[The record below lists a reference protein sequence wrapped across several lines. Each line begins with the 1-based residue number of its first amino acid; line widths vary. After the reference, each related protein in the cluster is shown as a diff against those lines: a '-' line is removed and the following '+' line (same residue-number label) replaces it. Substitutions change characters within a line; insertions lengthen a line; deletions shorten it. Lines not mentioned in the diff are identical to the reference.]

1 MSTKKNKS
9 RNKSSAGKKIKKRRS
24 TAFELASRTVELR
37 RRDQRLKTAS
47 RKTSLYREN
56 VEARELPRKGKERN
70 GKKRKSVQLTQTALD
85 SFTILKQAGEAL
97 QDDFSEESFNP
108 PLHSTAVYTED
119 EELLEKSKA
128 SSQKSASRA
137 SSGPNVS
144 QEKSGTKNR
153 NPWKNKTAASECR
166 SLTPKSVPGKKQKTP
181 QKTAT
186 SVGDL
191 EASEKGGSEPE
202 EEEEKTGSTQ
212 QTPPAEQP
220 TDKKT
225 YEKTKPKVNGKKTP
239 KKKESKKSKQK
250 ENIQLTVWSPED
262 TPVTAKD
269 VNELDVILFESESL
283 VNHYRESIDGA
294 CRKAVDNFFLSY
306 KDQLTATI
314 RNVRML
320 KDMKRK
326 NAKARLEI
334 GRKQKRLIEV
344 KDEIIKKQ
352 PRLNQLQRECSELE
366 ERQKSIENAKTFLD
380 NLGQLQEDYRKCR
393 AKKPRAKETY
403 GLSSLPAF
411 ILQAQSTMRAEQH
424 FHNVNA
430 QLQNAHAQGK

>member
-1 MSTKKNKS
+1 MS
-9 RNKSSAGKKIKKRRS
+9 RNKSSVGKKSKKQRS
-24 TAFELASRTVELR
+24 AAFELASRTVELR

-47 RKTSLYREN
+47 RKKSLFREN
-56 VEARELPRKGKERN
+56 VEARDLPGKVKRD
-70 GKKRKSVQLTQTALD
+70 GKKRKSVQLTQTTLD
-85 SFTILKQAGEAL
+85 SFTVLKQAEEAL
-97 QDDFSEESFNP
+97 QGDISEESFNP

-137 SSGPNVS
+137 SSGPDVS
-144 QEKSGTKNR
+144 QEKSGRKNR
-153 NPWKNKTAASECR
+153 SAQKNKTAASECR
-166 SLTPKSVPGKKQKTP
+166 SLTPRSVPEKKQKTQ

-186 SVGDL
+186 SARDL
-191 EASEKGGSEPE
+191 EASGKGGPEPE
-202 EEEEKTGSTQ
+202 EEEETGSNQ
-212 QTPPAEQP
+212 QTPPAEQA

-225 YEKTKPKVNGKKTP
+225 YEKTKPKVKGKKSP
-239 KKKESKKSKQK
+239 KKKESNKSKQK
-250 ENIQLTVWSPED
+250 EKIQLTVWSPED
-262 TPVTAKD
+262 APLTAKN

-306 KDQLTATI
+306 KDQLTAAI

-334 GRKQKRLIEV
+334 GRKQKRLIVV

-366 ERQKSIENAKTFLD
+366 ERQKSIVNAKTFLD

-393 AKKPRAKETY
+393 DKKPSAKETY
-403 GLSSLPAF
+403 GLSSLPAL

-430 QLQNAHAQGK
+430 QLQNAQA

>member
-9 RNKSSAGKKIKKRRS
+9 RNKSS
-24 TAFELASRTVELR
+24 T
-37 RRDQRLKTAS
+37 
-47 RKTSLYREN
+47 KTSLFREN
-56 VEARELPRKGKERN
+56 VEARELPRKGKERD
-70 GKKRKSVQLTQTALD
+70 GKKRKSVQLTQTDLD

-97 QDDFSEESFNP
+97 QDDISEESFNP
-108 PLHSTAVYTED
+108 PLHSTAVYNED

-153 NPWKNKTAASECR
+153 SPRKIKTAASERR
-166 SLTPKSVPGKKQKTP
+166 SLTPKSLPGKKQKTP
-181 QKTAT
+181 QKTT
-186 SVGDL
+186 TPVRDL
-191 EASEKGGSEPE
+191 EASGKGGSEPE
-202 EEEEKTGSTQ
+202 EEAKTGSTQ
-212 QTPPAEQP
+212 QTPPAEQA

-225 YEKTKPKVNGKKTP
+225 DEKTKPKVKGKKTP
-239 KKKESKKSKQK
+239 KKKESNKSKQK
-250 ENIQLTVWSPED
+250 EKIQLMVWSPED

-294 CRKAVDNFFLSY
+294 CRKAVDNFFLGY

-320 KDMKRK
+320 KDLKRK

-352 PRLNQLQRECSELE
+352 PRLNQLQRECSEQE
-366 ERQKSIENAKTFLD
+366 ERQISIKNSKTFLD

-393 AKKPRAKETY
+393 AKKPSAKETY
-403 GLSSLPAF
+403 GLSSLPAL

-430 QLQNAHAQGK
+430 QLQKAHAQGK